1 MMKNILFA
9 FVCIALSISFAFAQ
23 DEKLKIPSNQIETK
37 RAEMKKLDNWI
48 GNWKGSGWIQQGK
61 EKENFVGSEIVQRK
75 LDGLGLLVE
84 GNFKNKEG
92 VVIHETL
99 AVLTFNPKT
108 KNYDFDTFLANGNNG
123 KHELKALVDGWQWG
137 LQFPGG
143 SMRYTTKLTADEWSE
158 IGEISMDD
166 GKTWRKFFEMQ
177 LQKVK

>member
-1 MMKNILFA
+1 MKKFLVIILVLFLA
-9 FVCIALSISFAFAQ
+9 ALSASAQ
-23 DEKLKIPSNQIETK
+23 NEPSTGLL
-37 RAEMKKLDNWI
+37 RAEMSKLDKMV
-48 GNWKGSGWIQQGK
+48 GQWKGSGWIQQGK

-108 KNYDFDTFLANGNNG
+108 KNYDFDTFLANGSSG
-123 KHELKALVDGWQWG
+123 EHELKSTADGWQWG

-143 SMRYTTKLTADEWSE
+143 SMRYTTKLSSTTWFEV
-158 IGEISMDD
+158 GEISMDE
-166 GKTWRKFFEMQ
+166 GKTWRKFFEME
-177 LQKVK
+177 LKKNK